1 MTNTKKLQGLMR
13 EKGFTIETLAE
24 KIGISKTGF
33 FNKLHNKAEFVASEV
48 AQLSKLLKINTADM
62 KAIFFANNV
71 E

>member
-13 EKGFTIETLAE
+13 EKGFTIESLAE

-33 FNKLHNKAEFVASEV
+33 FNKMHNKAEFVASEV
-48 AQLSKLLKINTADM
+48 AQLSDILKINTTEM
-62 KAIFFANNV
+62 KAIFFAKNV